1 MLEQQTVR
9 FVLLAGR
16 SLLLDMLMLEAM
28 MVVEQPPTSSIF
40 HVDFDMVETSPTG
53 SVSVPAGGTRP
64 ASVSE
69 SEWTMLQ
76 GALFPERISVSLCDC
91 ELDLLDVRF
100 IASSGFDTGDMP
112 QNINIENASG
122 IIPYAAPRV

>member
-53 SVSVPAGGTRP
+53 SVSVPAWGRGQR
-64 ASVSE
+64 
-69 SEWTMLQ
+69 L
-76 GALFPERISVSLCDC
+76 
-91 ELDLLDVRF
+91 
-100 IASSGFDTGDMP
+100 
-112 QNINIENASG
+112 
-122 IIPYAAPRV
+122 